1 MSLYHYYSFL
11 VGGILGAGMAIAA
24 SSTVHAIAAVDTI
37 PIMTQSKTG
46 AIPRSTQDWLA
57 QRGINNQTDFF
68 EQGQEQ
74 FNREITRLQ
83 QQPPASV
90 LTVDTTTGRWQPILS
105 KAGNF
110 SIWMPPGTLSEETRT
125 IDTAIGPLTFQ
136 VIASNSSNTRSV
148 VAYSNL
154 PQSTATKAPDQ
165 ILSAV
170 GDRLKSRT
178 NYPAVSDR
186 STSLKSYPG
195 RELTFKGSNEAIT
208 IRYYLVQ
215 NRLYLIGSKYSGSTT
230 SNTAATFL
238 NSFQLTN

>member
-1 MSLYHYYSFL
+1 MSLHHHYPFL
-11 VGGILGAGMAIAA
+11 VRGIFGAGLAIAA
-24 SSTVHAIAAVDTI
+24 SSPVHAIAVVGTI
-37 PIMTQSKTG
+37 PTMNQSKTG
-46 AIPRSTQDWLA
+46 AISLSTQGWLA

-74 FNREITRLQ
+74 FDREITRLQ
-83 QQPPASV
+83 QQPPDPV
-90 LTVDTTTGRWQPILS
+90 LTVDAATGRWQPILS

-178 NYPAVSDR
+178 NYPLVSDR
-186 STSLKSYPG
+186 SISLKSYPG
-195 RELTFKGSNEAIT
+195 QELTFKGANETIT

-215 NRLYLIGSKYSGSTT
+215 NRLYLIGTKYSGSTT
-230 SNTAATFL
+230 SNMASTFL
-238 NSFQLTN
+238 NSFQLMN

>member
-1 MSLYHYYSFL
+1 M
-11 VGGILGAGMAIAA
+11 IAT
-24 SSTVHAIAAVDTI
+24 SRPVHAIAAVNII
-37 PIMTQSKTG
+37 PTSNPSKTG
-46 AIPRSTQDWLA
+46 AMPSSTQGWLA
-57 QRGINNQTDFF
+57 QRGINNQNDFF

-74 FNREITRLQ
+74 FNREINRLQ

-90 LTVDTTTGRWQPILS
+90 LTVDAPAGRWQPILS

-136 VIASNSSNTRSV
+136 VMASNSSNTRSV

-165 ILSAV
+165 ILVAV

-178 NYPAVSDR
+178 KYPLVSDR

-195 RELTFKGSNEAIT
+195 RELTFKGANEAIT

-215 NRLYLIGSKYSGSTT
+215 NRLYLIGTKYSGSTT
-230 SNTAATFL
+230 NNIASTFL